1 MALIFSD
8 PNSAGPFASFQ
19 IKDVVTKV
27 FKLPYSLFVNGGG
40 TPTLLGRLPA
50 DASIIRISTWVETA
64 LAGNTVSAPT
74 LSLGT
79 ASSGTQFTSA
89 LAITNTVKSYVT
101 ANLVTGI
108 LQAYQ
113 QPLGADINLW
123 ALGDCTSGPPT
134 SGLIYLIVEYVR

>member
-8 PNSAGPFASFQ
+8 PNSAGPFSSFQ

-50 DASIIRISTWVETA
+50 DSSIVRISTWVETA

-74 LSLGT
+74 LSLGS

-89 LAITNTVKSYVT
+89 LAITNTVKTY
-101 ANLVTGI
+101 ALAGLVTGI
-108 LQAYQ
+108 LQPYAI
-113 QPLGADINLW
+113 PLGQDIDLW
-123 ALGDCTSGPPT
+123 ALGACTSGPPT

>member
-1 MALIFSD
+1 MSLIFSD
-8 PNSAGPFASFQ
+8 PNSAGPFSSFQ
-19 IKDVVTKV
+19 VKEPKVKV
-27 FKLPYSLFVNGGG
+27 FKLPYTLFVNGGG
-40 TPTLLGRLPA
+40 TPTLLGKLPQ

-74 LSLGT
+74 LSLGS

-89 LAITNTVKSYVT
+89 LAITNTVKTYAA

-108 LQAYQ
+108 LQSYAVPQ
-113 QPLGADINLW
+113 GGEIALW